1 MQKLTSFRFTV
12 PYGGLRDIDL
22 KPGETIIIAPATGS
36 FGRAA
41 VKLAL
46 AMGARAIAVGR
57 NPETLKKLAASYE
70 RIEAV
75 QITGDV
81 QADLKSLQTFGP
93 IDAFFDIS
101 PPEAANSTHFRSCIL
116 ALRHSGRVS
125 FLGGLKGEL
134 TIPIKVML
142 QRDLMLKGKWMYSR
156 QDVKDL
162 IKMIEIGVLKLGG
175 QKVEKF
181 SLEDWEKGFNTAAEY
196 SGTDSGAVIVP

>member
-1 MQKLTSFRFTV
+1 
-12 PYGGLRDIDL
+12 
-22 KPGETIIIAPATGS
+22 
-36 FGRAA
+36 
-41 VKLAL
+41 
-46 AMGARAIAVGR
+46 MGARVIAVGR
-57 NPETLKKLAASYE
+57 NSETLKKLAASHE

-75 QITGDV
+75 QITGAV
-81 QADLKSLQTFGP
+81 QADLKSLQAFGP

-125 FLGGLKGEL
+125 FMGGLKGEL
-134 TIPIKVML
+134 TIPIRAVL

-175 QKVEKF
+175 QKVDKF
-181 SLEDWEKGFNTAAEY
+181 ALEDWEKGFDAAAEY
-196 SGTDSGAVIVP
+196 AGADGAAVIVP

>member
-1 MQKLTSFRFTV
+1 V

-22 KPGETIIIAPATGS
+22 KPGETVIIAPATGS
-36 FGRAA
+36 FGGAA

-46 AMGARAIAVGR
+46 AMGARVIAVGC
-57 NPETLKKLAASYE
+57 NPETLNKLAASYE

-75 QITGDV
+75 QITRDA

-93 IDAFFDIS
+93 IDAFFDVS

-125 FLGGLKGEL
+125 FVGGLKGEL
-134 TIPIKVML
+134 TIPIKVVL

-156 QDVKDL
+156 QDLKDL

-181 SLEDWEKGFNTAAEY
+181 SLEDWEKGFNAAAEY